1 MGVWPAMS
9 VLFAVG
15 GELSFCINDLAECR
29 GALDEVARQVSL
41 NYRGVTSGS
50 MLIEEVI

>member
-1 MGVWPAMS
+1 MGVWPERSGRFTMI
-9 VLFAVG
+9 
-15 GELSFCINDLAECR
+15 GELSFCINNLP
-29 GALDEVARQVSL
+29 GFHSALDEVERQEFL

>member
-1 MGVWPAMS
+1 MGVWS
-9 VLFAVG
+9 ERSGLFAMI
-15 GELSFCINDLAECR
+15 GELSFCINDLP
-29 GALDEVARQVSL
+29 GFHSALDEVARQVFL